1 MWGPSEHRALGTC
14 TAGWPVRQ
22 PSHLE
27 TLDQSRGPPAS
38 TTILALSAWPNPCS
52 ASRRVGIASLGFSLY
67 KAGTVS
73 HTCESPES
81 GQALARVSQA
91 AIMSAVFNWLPHKRV
106 PACPV
111 SLIPWTFPV
120 LYLHYIYMYIFS
132 SLPVVGRCFG
142 AEFLGSVSAWKR
154 DTQSMSLFQ
163 AITCSFLPPCFL
175 FLTLSFVHFIHPC
188 SHAVMQSCAHTSCL
202 SST

>member
-1 MWGPSEHRALGTC
+1 MCPIRLHLQNTNSKLKFNNQNHSRKSLKTQMWGPSEHRALGTC

-111 SLIPWTFPV
+111 SLIPWW
-120 LYLHYIYMYIFS
+120 
-132 SLPVVGRCFG
+132 
-142 AEFLGSVSAWKR
+142 A
-154 DTQSMSLFQ
+154 D
-163 AITCSFLPPCFL
+163 
-175 FLTLSFVHFIHPC
+175 TLSFLDLPTWARPGVSLRTPR
-188 SHAVMQSCAHTSCL
+188 QTSLYASWMRSFSLCL
-202 SST
+202 PEKGRLGLI